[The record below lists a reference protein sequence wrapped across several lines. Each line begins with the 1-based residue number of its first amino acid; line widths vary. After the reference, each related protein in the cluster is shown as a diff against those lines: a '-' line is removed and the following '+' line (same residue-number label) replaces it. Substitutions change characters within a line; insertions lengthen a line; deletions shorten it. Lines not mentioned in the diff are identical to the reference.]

1 MIRGSDRPSGTA
13 SPAAPDG
20 TVNVDPRGFRA
31 RAARLR
37 HTASQ
42 LAAAGRRA
50 EAGLRDHYT
59 AIVTEYDILA
69 IELERLADDLR

>member
-1 MIRGSDRPSGTA
+1 MIRGSDCPIGSP
-13 SPAAPDG
+13 PAAPDG
-20 TVNVDPRGFRA
+20 AANVDPGGFRA

-37 HTASQ
+37 KTATH
-42 LAAAGRRA
+42 LAEAGRRA
-50 EAGLRDHYT
+50 APGLRDHYT